1 MLVDHVQYCALCC
14 RNTRRQSRR
23 LRSSRLCL
31 RVSRKLFNVHRR
43 TCSESSSLCSTTVVS
58 RRATPMSALPPTTR
72 PPSVSCV
79 PSWLVADHPRR
90 SSCWPTS
97 GDVPPDTR
105 GHASVDVG
113 GGGVAVSR
121 RPSRHPRSRRPPSR
135 KTAPR
140 SYVSSPTTFC
150 PSQSSPSKS
159 SAACRRRQSSTNSER
174 LHRWWSE
181 HHSLNASSSTL
192 AAYDTKYRGG
202 HWFVQGTVEDTG
214 ASAAHSSRP
223 TSRLS

>member
-1 MLVDHVQYCALCC
+1 MCTGAPAVNRRRYVLPRWSVVGRRPC
-14 RNTRRQSRR
+14 RHCRR
-23 LRSSRLCL
+23 LHGRRRSAACRAG
-31 RVSRKLFNVHRR
+31 
-43 TCSESSSLCSTTVVS
+43 SS
-58 RRATPMSALPPTTR
+58 PIIH
-72 PPSVSCV
+72 
-79 PSWLVADHPRR
+79 VADHPRR